1 MKRLNSKGFT
11 LVELLVVIAILA
23 ILIGL
28 MLPAIQNVREAAR
41 RMQCT
46 NQLRQLGVASH
57 TYHDNQKKLPTS
69 CHKVSSG
76 DGSGQSENKLEPIGY
91 SWIVDILPF
100 MEETAL
106 YDQFDVKQG
115 SPNDA
120 SSDENVREGISRRLK
135 GVICPS
141 SSHQPPGLM
150 ESEDDDKQGIT
161 NYVTMGA
168 THAESLELSVETN
181 GKGCNYDTTAMKPDG
196 AIYPG
201 SKTTLEGIK
210 DGTANTIYTCETTDE
225 YRRWAVGADAS
236 VVALPTS
243 KSGATK
249 TVTFINKGEGQ
260 NFKYA
265 AIQGYE
271 IGKFNDETT
280 IKKDN
285 RLSYL
290 SWKYDDTEYSGSNG
304 YEDVVSKK
312 ANGNIAGEPSEAS
325 DQVRKGVS
333 SYHNGVIVHG
343 LCDASVV
350 NISSEADPQ
359 IYMFMATANAGDPSE
374 KPE

>member
-1 MKRLNSKGFT
+1 MTRLNSKGFT

-28 MLPAIQNVREAAR
+28 MLPAIQVVREAAR
-41 RMQCT
+41 RSQCS
-46 NQLRQLGVASH
+46 NQLRQVGVASH
-57 TYHDNQKKLPTS
+57 TYHDNQKKLPPS

-76 DGSGQSENKLEPIGY
+76 DGSGQAEDKLQPIGY
-91 SWIVDILPF
+91 SWMVDILPF
-100 MEETAL
+100 MEESAL
-106 YDQFDVKQG
+106 YDQFDAKQG
-115 SPNDA
+115 SPDDA
-120 SSDENVREGISRRLK
+120 SSDEEVREGISRRMK
-135 GVICPS
+135 GFICPS
-141 SSHQPPGLM
+141 SSHQPSGLM
-150 ESEDDDKQGIT
+150 DSDDENKQGIT

-168 THAESLELSVETN
+168 THAESLELSVEQN
-181 GKGCNYDTTAMKPDG
+181 AKGCKYDTTATKPDG

-243 KSGATK
+243 KSGAAK
-249 TVTFINKGEGQ
+249 EISFINKGEGQ

-265 AIQGYE
+265 AITGWE

-290 SWKYDDTEYSGSNG
+290 SWKYDDTEWSSSNG
-304 YEDVVSKK
+304 YVDVVSQK
-312 ANGNIAGEPSEAS
+312 ADGNITKEPSEAS

-343 LCDASVV
+343 LCDASVT
-350 NISSEADPQ
+350 NISTETDPQ
-359 IYMFMATANAGDPSE
+359 IYMFMTTANAGDPSE

>member
-46 NQLRQLGVASH
+46 NQLRQLGVACH
-57 TYHDNQKKLPTS
+57 TYHDNQKKLPPS

-76 DGSGQSENKLEPIGY
+76 DGSGQAEDKLQPIGY

-100 MEETAL
+100 MEEAAL

-115 SPNDA
+115 SPDDA
-120 SSDENVREGISRRLK
+120 DSDDEVREGISRRMK
-135 GVICPS
+135 GCICPS

-150 ESEDDDKQGIT
+150 DSEDEDKQGIT

-168 THAESLELSVETN
+168 THAESLKLSVEQ
-181 GKGCNYDTTAMKPDG
+181 GASGCNYDTTATKPDG
-196 AIYPG
+196 ALYPG
-201 SKTTLEGIK
+201 SKCTLEGIK
-210 DGTANTIYTCETTDE
+210 DGTANTILTCETTDE

-236 VVALPTS
+236 VVALPTQG
-243 KSGATK
+243 SGASK
-249 TVTFINKGEGQ
+249 TVSFINKGEGQ

-265 AIQGYE
+265 ALTGFE
-271 IGKFNDETT
+271 IGKYNDETT

-290 SWKYDDTEYSGSNG
+290 SWKYDDTEYSSSNG
-304 YEDVVSKK
+304 YVDVVSDK
-312 ANGNIAGEPSEAS
+312 ATGNITKAPSEAS
-325 DQVRKGVS
+325 EQIRKGVS

-343 LCDASVV
+343 LCDASVT
-350 NISSEADPQ
+350 NISTETDPQ
-359 IYMFMATANAGDPSE
+359 IYMFMTTANAGDPSE